1 MQQLD
6 DGAGRA
12 RFDGR
17 VGLGF
22 LVFGQGVAERLELGA
37 FHQFLEVLMCVG
49 DGLLVHGRERAL
61 NLGDQAVQIAVEVGC
76 VALGLGVDQRA
87 SKGHGADNELAAIVG
102 DHRGEHLS
110 QLVRVAGQIQRLLLD
125 GFDVVA
131 NLATVSER
139 IHRFKLATVAALGN
153 HGRVVFGLA
162 AIGEGLGSFARL
174 QFAHLL
180 GQRGHLGLVLA
191 FERLVLLLPIDGLF
205 FGRSLLGRHVGG
217 EFFRHFDGGLFR
229 RFLGAKGHSGRF
241 GPGVTFGGV
250 FGRCVESAGVFV
262 FVVEVHG
269 FLALLSANEKS
280 PHAEG
285 LGSPAWAGRKKTR
298 RSGSVQIGV
307 SLLSRS
313 ASRSRA
319 AATW

>member
-17 VGLGF
+17 VGLGL

-37 FHQFLEVLMCVG
+37 FHQLLEVLMCVG

-87 SKGHGADNELAAIVG
+87 SERHGADNELAAIVG

-162 AIGEGLGSFARL
+162 AIGEGLGSFALAQCSLAGLEVFFHFAQTAFPRL
-174 QFAHLL
+174 AAL
-180 GQRGHLGLVLA
+180 GVLRG
-191 FERLVLLLPIDGLF
+191 FRI
-205 FGRSLLGRHVGG
+205 FGRRVGG

-262 FVVEVHG
+262 FVFEVHG